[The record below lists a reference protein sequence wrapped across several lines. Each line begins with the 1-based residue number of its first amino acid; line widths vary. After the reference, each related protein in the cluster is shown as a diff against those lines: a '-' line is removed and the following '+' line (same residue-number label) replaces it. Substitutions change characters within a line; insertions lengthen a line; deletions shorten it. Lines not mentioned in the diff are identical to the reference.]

1 METKAEWLAQLEEIH
16 DSWNWCRHE
25 LIHEP
30 TLNLEREKNS
40 TRHRRGKQSINQ
52 SVNYRHEPTAVSI
65 VQRRHAFNET
75 FMIREKC
82 HLVVSLGTF
91 CYFLLSAFS
100 MPPLE
105 HSVVD
110 LVKLNLLLLFVSISL
125 LGYIQPIFSNVI
137 TQIFINKNLTNL
149 LCVFRKIVV
158 IKIRISK

>member
-1 METKAEWLAQLEEIH
+1 METKAEWLAQLEETH

-110 LVKLNLLLLFVSISL
+110 LVKLNLLRAVCFNYS
-125 LGYIQPIFSNVI
+125 
-137 TQIFINKNLTNL
+137 TQLYSTNL
-149 LCVFRKIVV
+149 LERYNSNIYKQKFNEFTMRF
-158 IKIRISK
+158 S